1 MCQRP
6 ESLVEC
12 VGSLLQ
18 YIRSKHDRGG
28 LSTKRIAWSAQV
40 KAAGLRGIGGEDGIM
55 AMALNVHFDCCGP
68 DTWHF
73 VRKKS
78 ADGDKKSLTQLRAE
92 ARLWNQ
98 PAWVASYLC
107 DVVQSRGVNLCK
119 KLPRVDSFFI
129 AKEEKQSTRGGIPKA
144 SAYRWKGRISV

>member
-1 MCQRP
+1 
-6 ESLVEC
+6 
-12 VGSLLQ
+12 
-18 YIRSKHDRGG
+18 
-28 LSTKRIAWSAQV
+28 
-40 KAAGLRGIGGEDGIM
+40 M

-68 DTWHF
+68 DKWHF

-107 DVVQSRGVNLCK
+107 DVVKSRGMNLCK
-119 KLPRVDSFFI
+119 KLPRVDSFFLT
-129 AKEEKQSTRGGIPKA
+129 KEEKQNTRGAKRQRIDDKGE
-144 SAYRWKGRISV
+144 SAYETKPLSATLWSVLGITTSSLSHNIRPGAKPR